1 VLYSCRRCWPAAAA
15 ARPLHC
21 TSAQHRTHHPP
32 RLALLPRQAVLL
44 VQTRQTAPARTHAFH
59 GRRTGPARANR
70 WSEAAHPPV
79 LFLSECH
86 SCASLS
92 TPYKETT
99 PNPPYPIS
107 PPPLLSFLPSPHKN
121 ICTPSR
127 LLLPLPPPPFRLP
140 SLSSSSPPSRVLHP
154 PPPPPPPKPGPNP
167 TPPRRRPI
175 RGRCRPQPWR
185 CRPRP
190 RLTQV
195 RTRARSGQLRRP
207 AFFSPRSCSP
217 SPPRGASC

>member
-1 VLYSCRRCWPAAAA
+1 VVRGGSP
-15 ARPLHC
+15 
-21 TSAQHRTHHPP
+21 
-32 RLALLPRQAVLL
+32 
-44 VQTRQTAPARTHAFH
+44 
-59 GRRTGPARANR
+59 TG
-70 WSEAAHPPV
+70 PPV

-121 ICTPSR
+121 ICPPPDCYCRCLLSLSACLRSPPR
-127 LLLPLPPPPFRLP
+127 LLRLGF
-140 SLSSSSPPSRVLHP
+140 S
-154 PPPPPPPKPGPNP
+154 

-207 AFFSPRSCSP
+207 AFFSLRSCSP
-217 SPPRGASC
+217 SPPRGDSFLMTPASVPAGDPLYPELWRACAGPLVTVPRVGDLVFYFPQGHIEQVRLPLRLPLCSRWSLGLLPLLRTLTWSALRWRRP